1 MQISSRLPALQR
13 EAPTTPEPPSRME
26 EAARDFEE
34 VFVRQ
39 FVSEMTKGLFKS
51 SLAGDNGPSWMSAQ
65 QDLQRDTLTDTL
77 TRHLTDSG
85 HMGIADM
92 LRRQWTQSL
101 ETPQES

>member
-1 MQISSRLPALQR
+1 MNIAPVRTPLQR
-13 EAPTTPEPPSRME
+13 EAPAPPDTPSRMD
-26 EAARDFEE
+26 EAARGFEE

-51 SLAGDNGPSWMSAQ
+51 SLAGENGPSWMSAQ

-85 HMGIADM
+85 HIGIADM

-101 ETPQES
+101 ESPQDL

>member
-1 MQISSRLPALQR
+1 MD
-13 EAPTTPEPPSRME
+13 
-26 EAARDFEE
+26 EAARGFEE

-65 QDLQRDTLTDTL
+65 QDLQRDTLTDAL

-85 HMGIADM
+85 HLGIADM
-92 LRRQWTQSL
+92 LRRQWTQSI
-101 ETPQES
+101 ETSQDL

>member
-1 MQISSRLPALQR
+1 MRISPTLPALQR
-13 EAPTTPEPPSRME
+13 DASAPPEPPSRMD
-26 EAARDFEE
+26 EAARGFEE

-85 HMGIADM
+85 HIGIADM

-101 ETPQES
+101 ETPQE